1 MICNMQVVIFGKGRM
16 SVLAGTIPSK
26 QVSAIVFGVLDEA
39 HEVGEDLLGK
49 EEVKSRDFLRF
60 EFTNTESIDVVIGA
74 LKAAKEELQK
84 MKK

>member
-1 MICNMQVVIFGKGRM
+1 M

-26 QVSAIVFGVLDEA
+26 QVGAVVFGVLDEA

-74 LKAAKEELQK
+74 LEAAKRRITKNEK
-84 MKK
+84 VTCSK